1 LENVFFPEIILIFA
15 LHKNVTGGSYK
26 YQTQVEGAPH
36 FVQHNIE
43 QVNLKFG
50 AFNTS
55 MNAPDFGTVGDVN
68 AERLVVR
75 NYKQLGIFG
84 MKVNPTIVTPQSAA
98 FETLT
103 FPMWRFTW
111 FRQTDWKS
119 AAPNKDCSASHGRIH
134 PFGQTQRAC
143 SKPQV

>member
-84 MKVNPTIVTPQSAA
+84 MKVNPTIVTPQSAVNG
-98 FETLT
+98 F
-103 FPMWRFTW
+103 
-111 FRQTDWKS
+111 
-119 AAPNKDCSASHGRIH
+119 
-134 PFGQTQRAC
+134 
-143 SKPQV
+143 